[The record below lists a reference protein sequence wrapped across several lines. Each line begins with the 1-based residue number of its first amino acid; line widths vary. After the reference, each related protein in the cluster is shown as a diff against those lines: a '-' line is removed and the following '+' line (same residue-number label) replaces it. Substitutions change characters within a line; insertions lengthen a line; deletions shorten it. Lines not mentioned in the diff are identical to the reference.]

1 MYHKENIENLKKC
14 MDQYCKEP
22 VCLAFSGGVDSS
34 LLLKMACDSAKKQ
47 GTFVYAVTFDTRLH
61 PACDTENARKVAD
74 ELRAFHDVLKIDE
87 LELPEIQDNP
97 VDRCYICKKHLFLTL
112 REYAEEKGVSLI
124 LDGTNEDDLH
134 VYRPGLKALEELGI
148 KSPLAEC
155 GITKDEVKA
164 LAAEYGIS
172 AAARPS
178 TPCMA
183 TRLPYGAKLDYD
195 LLGRIEKGEACL
207 KGILSGNIRLRVH
220 GDIAR
225 IELDPEE
232 MVKAL
237 ENRETIVGM
246 LKKLGF
252 TYIAMDL
259 AGFCSGSMDVYVKKT
274 N

>member
-1 MYHKENIENLKKC
+1 MYDKEHVNNLKKI
-14 MDQYCKEP
+14 MWEYGKTP

-34 LLLKMACDSAKKQ
+34 LLLKMACDSAHAQ
-47 GTFVYAVTFDTRLH
+47 GNEVYAVTFETKLH
-61 PACDTENARKVAD
+61 PACDMENARRVAEELHAKHVVLEVD
-74 ELRAFHDVLKIDE
+74 EWE
-87 LELPEIQDNP
+87 LSEILHNP
-97 VDRCYICKKHLFLTL
+97 PDRCYICKKHLFQTL
-112 REYAEEKGVSLI
+112 KDFAAKKRITRV

-134 VYRPGLKALEELGI
+134 VYRPGLKALAELGI
-148 KSPLAEC
+148 ESPLASS
-155 GITKDEVKA
+155 GMTKEEVKE

-172 AAARPS
+172 AAFRPS

-183 TRLPYGAKLDYD
+183 TRLPYGAKLEQE
-195 LLGRIEKGEACL
+195 LLKRIEEGEACL

-237 ENRETIVGM
+237 ENRETIAGT
-246 LKKLGF
+246 LKTLGF

-259 AGFCSGSMDVYVKKT
+259 KGFCSGSMDAHIK
-274 N
+274 